1 MVELK
6 FSMCKPIKVKE
17 KAKTDMKMEN
27 DIKKKLLKG
36 RKLKTKTKTKKPKN
50 NGRMHKK
57 RRKS

>member
-6 FSMCKPIKVKE
+6 FSMCNPMKFKE

-36 RKLKTKTKTKKPKN
+36 RKLKTKKKKKKPKT
-50 NGRMHKK
+50 NGRMH
-57 RRKS
+57 

>member
-1 MVELK
+1 
-6 FSMCKPIKVKE
+6 MCKPMKVKE

-36 RKLKTKTKTKKPKN
+36 RKLKTKKKKKN
-50 NGRMHKK
+50 QKQMEECIKK